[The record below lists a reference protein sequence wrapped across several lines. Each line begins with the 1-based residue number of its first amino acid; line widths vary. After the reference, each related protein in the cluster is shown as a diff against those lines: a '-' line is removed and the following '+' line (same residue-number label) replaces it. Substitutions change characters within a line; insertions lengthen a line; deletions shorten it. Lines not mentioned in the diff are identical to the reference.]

1 MSIDDKL
8 CQQFLLFCGYPSG
21 IISELQIPSISEN
34 VPNITDPVLATI
46 NMLQDHQV
54 LTLFRMGLF
63 RAARE
68 VRGEGDKKVPPP

>member
-8 CQQFLLFCGYPSG
+8 CQQFLLFCGYPSN

-54 LTLFRMGLF
+54 LTLFRMSLF
-63 RAARE
+63 RATRE
-68 VRGEGDKKVPPP
+68 FRGDGDKKVPPP

>member
-8 CQQFLLFCGYPSG
+8 CQQFLLFCGYPSN

-63 RAARE
+63 RATRE
-68 VRGEGDKKVPPP
+68 FRGEGDKKVPPP

>member
-8 CQQFLLFCGYPSG
+8 CQQFLLFCGYPSN

-63 RAARE
+63 RATRE
-68 VRGEGDKKVPPP
+68 FRGDGDKKVPPP